1 MFDFSKLKS
10 QGTAALPSLFTIG
23 NMACGFFAILSA
35 IDKEFARA
43 GWLIIGA
50 MVMDSLDGRVA
61 RLVKAESKFGIE
73 IDSLADFLSFGVA
86 PAFIM
91 YLFLL
96 KDYGFWGY
104 PVAFIYALCGVL
116 RLARFNVLSHD
127 GKSSKKYFTG
137 LPIPAAAGILAS
149 FVLSYSLLEVD
160 TAPNAMKFVSSELP
174 FIYSIIPFIMLGI
187 SFLMVSTIP
196 YAAFKSG
203 NFFRPKTLSGLLFA
217 IALLFLVIAYPQ
229 NSIFIVFSLYVLS
242 GIIARLWRAFYPV
255 AQKEEQTECDPG
267 HHDTPPV
274 VPH

>member
-1 MFDFSKLKS
+1 MLNFAKLKH
-10 QGTAALPSLFTIG
+10 QGTVALPSLFTIG
-23 NMACGFFAILSA
+23 NMACGFFAILAA

-61 RLVKAESKFGIE
+61 RLVKAESKFGVE

-86 PAFIM
+86 PAYIM

-116 RLARFNVLSHD
+116 RLARFNVMSHD

-137 LPIPAAAGILAS
+137 LPIPAGAGILAS
-149 FVLSYSLLEVD
+149 FVLSYSLLESDSVSHS
-160 TAPNAMKFVSSELP
+160 MKFISSELP
-174 FIYSIIPFIMLGI
+174 LIYTLIPFLMIGI
-187 SFLMVSTIP
+187 SLLMVSNIP

-203 NFFRPKTLSGLLFA
+203 NLFKPQTIKGLVFGVALVTLIF
-217 IALLFLVIAYPQ
+217 AYPQ
-229 NSIFIVFSLYVLS
+229 NSIFIVFSLYVMS
-242 GIIARLWRAFYPV
+242 GLIARMWRAFYPISQQPE
-255 AQKEEQTECDPG
+255 AGQEPPPPPPTE
-267 HHDTPPV
+267 TAS
-274 VPH
+274 